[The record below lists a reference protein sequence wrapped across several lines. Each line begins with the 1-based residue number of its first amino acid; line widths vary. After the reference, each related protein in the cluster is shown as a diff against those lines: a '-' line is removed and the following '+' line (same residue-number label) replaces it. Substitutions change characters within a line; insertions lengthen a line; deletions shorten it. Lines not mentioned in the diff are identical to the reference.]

1 MCTKSGH
8 ILISSKKYWHALT
21 LMQTF
26 SILFLLVLKISVAK
40 LVYLVSKKK
49 VQSSRS
55 PWPVISVSAML
66 VVFPEMIQRE
76 VGSSVIVK
84 RCVTEQGE
92 SITSWKVHC
101 ALPSKPTAIRS
112 VYVVQCARSSHWSV
126 LTLHRKD
133 PMEWMYEGNNGRT
146 DRSSHAHHVHQLKM
160 WKY

>member
-1 MCTKSGH
+1 MRSNPLKNFSLTRRGQPYKE
-8 ILISSKKYWHALT
+8 WHSLKGGAEF
-21 LMQTF
+21 MFIASEQND
-26 SILFLLVLKISVAK
+26 VLKANPKIEPR
-40 LVYLVSKKK
+40 LEDF
-49 VQSSRS
+49 
-55 PWPVISVSAML
+55 M
-66 VVFPEMIQRE
+66 EMIQRE

-101 ALPSKPTAIRS
+101 ALPSKPAAIRS

-146 DRSSHAHHVHQLKM
+146 DRSSHAHHVHQHKM